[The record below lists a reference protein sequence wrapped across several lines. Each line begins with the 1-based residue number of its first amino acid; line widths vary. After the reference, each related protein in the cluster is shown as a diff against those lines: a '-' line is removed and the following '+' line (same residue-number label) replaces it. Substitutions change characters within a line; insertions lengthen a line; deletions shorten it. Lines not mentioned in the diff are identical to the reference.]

1 MIKKFEAFEK
11 KPEIDRKR
19 FASFFREAF
28 IDFIDEDKIS
38 IHDIDDLF
46 GAIICLPNDNGEEF
60 HLNDISDIIS
70 KYKQE
75 IEVIE
80 EIKVAILRIKDE
92 FGIEPDYMKIYFSVY
107 KIEYEFEKKSSLP
120 F

>member
-28 IDFIDEDKIS
+28 IDFIDEDKIK
-38 IHDIDDLF
+38 IDYYDKTFRAVIGLSV
-46 GAIICLPNDNGEEF
+46 NNGSSF
-60 HLNDISDIIS
+60 YLNDMSDIIS